1 MCVQGLEAIGMDME
15 AADTQPNFGSHAPNW
30 ASAVLAV
37 RTAVVEGQ
45 KFSRQQGAAH
55 RPKSQSSSG
64 TPSTDWEAALE
75 QAVTSVLLWAQNA
88 SKTIGERNIAI

>member
-1 MCVQGLEAIGMDME
+1 MQGLEAIGMDIE
-15 AADTQPNFGSHAPNW
+15 AADTQPNLSSDAPNW

-37 RTAVVEGQ
+37 RIAIEEGQ
-45 KFSRQQGAAH
+45 EFSRQQGAAH
-55 RPKSQSSSG
+55 RPESQSSSEA
-64 TPSTDWEAALE
+64 PSTEWEAALE